1 MMKKELV
8 GLSFDELKHEMETIG
23 QKPFRAK
30 QLWQWIYNKGET
42 DFDKMSSLSK
52 DFRALLK
59 ENYMVTHPTIVTE
72 QISTD
77 GTRKWLMRFHDG
89 AEIETVFIPEED
101 CGAVCVSSQVGCA
114 QGCKFCHTGT
124 QKLMRNLT
132 AAEMVGQVMSA
143 RDALGEWPTK
153 TDENRLLSNVVFM
166 GMGEPLYNFDNLKTA
181 VAILNDGDGM
191 AISKRKITVSTAGR
205 ADKIPELADWGVKLA
220 ISLHAPNNELRNQ
233 LMPLNRKFPLEDLM
247 AACKAY
253 QQRCERRH
261 FITMA
266 YLLLKDVNDSLEQAQ
281 ELTELVKGLEVKFNL
296 IPFHP
301 WENCAFEPSSNNQIH
316 RFAKFLESKWFAAP
330 IRRTR
335 GEDIMAACGQLKTE
349 HNKKKC

>member
-1 MMKKELV
+1 MKKELV
-8 GLSFDELKHEMETIG
+8 GLSFEDLKKELESIG
-23 QKPFRAK
+23 QKSFRAK

-52 DFRALLK
+52 AFREELK
-59 ENYMVTHPTIVTE
+59 QNYNISHPQIVAE

-77 GTRKWLMRFHDG
+77 GTRKWLMRFQDE
-89 AEIETVFIPEED
+89 AEIESVFIPEED
-101 CGAVCVSSQVGCA
+101 CGAVCVSTQVGCA
-114 QGCKFCHTGT
+114 QRCKFCNTGT

-132 AAEMVGQVMSA
+132 AAEIVGQVMAA
-143 RDALGEWPTK
+143 RDALHEWPTK

-166 GMGEPLYNFDNLKTA
+166 GMGEPLYNFDNVKKA
-181 VAILNDGDGM
+181 IAILNDGDGM

-205 ADKIPELADWGVKLA
+205 ADKIPELADLGVKLA
-220 ISLHAPNNELRNQ
+220 ISLHAPNDELRNE
-233 LMPLNRKFPLEDLM
+233 LMPINRKFPLKELM
-247 AACKAY
+247 AACKEY
-253 QQRCERRH
+253 QKRCERRH

-266 YLLLKDVNDSLEQAQ
+266 YVLLKDVNDSLEHAK

-301 WENCAFEPSSNNQIH
+301 WQGCPFEPSSNNQIH
-316 RFAKFLESKWFAAP
+316 RFAKFLEDKWFAAP

-349 HNKKKC
+349 HNKKAP